1 MKLTVKTLM
10 GRQFEIRVQSSDT
23 VSSRPFSMSKI
34 SRRRVEKRRF
44 LTLIASDPQ
53 FRIVVLL
60 VFDMT
65 SESCREEN
73 FGLIMAVKKNIE
85 DSQGKD
91 NYPCG
96 QQLLIHN
103 GKVLKDETTLV
114 ENKVTEEGFLV
125 VMLSKS
131 RTAGSSSGQSCT
143 QPASTTTTTSS
154 TTPAAPS
161 TTQSTAVPASPVTAQ
176 EQPAAQTDTHGQ
188 VASSLASG
196 NRLEPLVQ
204 QLMDMGGGS
213 WDKET
218 VTRALRAAHN
228 NPERAVDYLYSGIPE
243 TAEVAVAASGAALV
257 PPASGGPNSSPLDLF
272 PQGTVA
278 SASTGDLGTLEFL
291 RNNDQFQQLRTM
303 VHSNPQ
309 ILQPMLQELGKQNP
323 QLLRLI
329 QENQAEFL
337 QLVNE
342 PYEGS
347 DGDADI
353 FDQPEQETPHSINV
367 TQAEQEAIQR
377 LEAMGFDRD
386 LVIEA
391 FLACDRNEELAANYL
406 LENSGDFA
414 D

>member
-1 MKLTVKTLM
+1 
-10 GRQFEIRVQSSDT
+10 
-23 VSSRPFSMSKI
+23 
-34 SRRRVEKRRF
+34 
-44 LTLIASDPQ
+44 
-53 FRIVVLL
+53 
-60 VFDMT
+60 
-65 SESCREEN
+65 
-73 FGLIMAVKKNIE
+73 MAVKKNIE

-114 ENKVTEEGFLV
+114 DNKVTEEGFLV

-131 RTAGSSSGQSCT
+131 RTAGSSSGQSST
-143 QPASTTTTTSS
+143 QPASTTTTTFTTSS
-154 TTPAAPS
+154 TKFVLNNQPAAPS
-161 TTQSTAVPASPVTAQ
+161 TTESTAVPASPVPAQ
-176 EQPAAQTDTHGQ
+176 AQPATQTDTYGQ
-188 VASSLASG
+188 AASTVVSG

-213 WDKET
+213 WDKDT

-228 NPERAVDYLYSGIPE
+228 NPDRAVDYLYSGIPE
-243 TAEVAVAASGAALV
+243 TAEVAVAGSASAPV

-272 PQGTVA
+272 PQGTVT
-278 SASTGDLGTLEFL
+278 SAGTGDLGTLEFL
-291 RNNDQFQQLRTM
+291 RNND
-303 VHSNPQ
+303 
-309 ILQPMLQELGKQNP
+309 QPMLQELGKQNP

-353 FDQPEQETPHSINV
+353 FDQPEQETSHAINV

>member
-23 VSSRPFSMSKI
+23 V
-34 SRRRVEKRRF
+34 
-44 LTLIASDPQ
+44 
-53 FRIVVLL
+53 
-60 VFDMT
+60 
-65 SESCREEN
+65 
-73 FGLIMAVKKNIE
+73 MAVKKNIE
-85 DSQGKD
+85 DSQGKN

-103 GKVLKDETTLV
+103 GKVLKDETTLL
-114 ENKVTEEGFLV
+114 ENKVSEEGFLV

-131 RTAGSSSGQSCT
+131 RTAASAGQSSA
-143 QPASTTTTTSS
+143 QPASTTTSTTSS
-154 TTPAAPS
+154 TKPAATS
-161 TTQSTAVPASPVTAQ
+161 TTQSTAVPASPIHAQ
-176 EQPAAQTDTHGQ
+176 EQPAAQTDNYGQ
-188 VASSLASG
+188 AASTLVSG
-196 NRLEPLVQ
+196 NSVEQ
-204 QLMDMGGGS
+204 QLMEMGGGS

-218 VTRALRAAHN
+218 VARALRAAYN

-243 TAEVAVAASGAALV
+243 NAEVAVPVPAPVAQMAGSGAAPV
-257 PPASGGPNSSPLDLF
+257 APASGGPNSSPLDLF
-272 PQGTVA
+272 PQETVA
-278 SASTGDLGTLEFL
+278 AAGTGDHGTLEFL

-353 FDQPEQETPHSINV
+353 FDQPEPEMPHAINV
-367 TQAEQEAIQR
+367 TPAEQEAIQR
-377 LEAMGFDRD
+377 LEAMGFDRA

-406 LENSGDFA
+406 LENSGDFE